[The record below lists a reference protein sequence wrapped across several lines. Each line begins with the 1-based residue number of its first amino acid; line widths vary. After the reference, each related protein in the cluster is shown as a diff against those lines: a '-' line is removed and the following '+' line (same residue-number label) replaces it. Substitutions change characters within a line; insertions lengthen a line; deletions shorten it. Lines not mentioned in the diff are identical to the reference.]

1 MVGLNKIA
9 VESLKLKNTT
19 DWNRYCNSGKKPN
32 NDKKITICHVP
43 PGNPGNMHKITIS
56 YNALQTHLNH
66 GDFICA
72 GHDQ

>member
-1 MVGLNKIA
+1 MKLFLIKVTLALTIMPFVLTLNN
-9 VESLKLKNTT
+9 LKQP
-19 DWNRYCNSGKKPN
+19 D

-56 YNALQTHLNH
+56 RNALQTHLNH

>member
-1 MVGLNKIA
+1 MKLFLIKAMVTVSLLPLAFSLNS
-9 VESLKLKNTT
+9 E
-19 DWNRYCNSGKKPN
+19 KKPN

-56 YNALQTHLNH
+56 YNALQTHLDH

>member
-1 MVGLNKIA
+1 MKLFLINAMVT
-9 VESLKLKNTT
+9 VSLLPLAFSL
-19 DWNRYCNSGKKPN
+19 NSGKKPN

-56 YNALQTHLNH
+56 YNALQTHLDH

>member
-1 MVGLNKIA
+1 MKLFLIKAMVT
-9 VESLKLKNTT
+9 VSLLPLAFSL
-19 DWNRYCNSGKKPN
+19 NSGKKPN

-56 YNALQTHLNH
+56 YNALQTHLDH
-66 GDFICA
+66 GDFICS